1 MLTYPSTS
9 PPPASHAL
17 HHFDSVQTLAPTTS
31 PAHNGG
37 KGPGHGPGASVETFS
52 VHGQD
57 GATHDKESV
66 YSAHGFH
73 TGVLK
78 KRKRKRHQGYARR
91 FFSLDFTSSTL
102 SYYLNRE
109 SSALRGAIPLSLA
122 AISASEKEREI
133 CIDSGAEVWHLRA
146 NSDREWEQWK
156 YALEKAAQHA
166 MKAGTA
172 GDQHLPLPNVEQSA
186 AVNTQNQ
193 VMEDRGWAGVEALV
207 GRVSGVR
214 DAVRR
219 LATTA
224 EQLAPPTIGEAGVEA
239 STSSTS
245 VHSLT
250 EQKDKERRRPFWKRK
265 ANGGTS
271 PSASSQSLHPTS
283 AVTAAAA
290 AVAAPA
296 LPNGVAGN
304 MPLHQG
310 QSMNGHLNA
319 LLADLDSV
327 VADFS
332 KLVAESKQRKWLSHR
347 VSQNQSTLPMA
358 ASRVSIES
366 STSEEFFDA
375 EDAMGE
381 GERGRVVLLNDD
393 EDSTHGAS
401 SSQDVTDDEE
411 SDEEDESFDND
422 QPPRSAAKFEDE
434 GVTDANGVRDLGP
447 LPLEPV
453 ERRALIPAATVMPPS
468 LIGFLR
474 KNVSTGSPIRF
485 VG

>member
-1 MLTYPSTS
+1 
-9 PPPASHAL
+9 
-17 HHFDSVQTLAPTTS
+17 
-31 PAHNGG
+31 
-37 KGPGHGPGASVETFS
+37 

-57 GATHDKESV
+57 GTTHDKESV